1 MKRRGYQAA
10 YGARSTN
17 HNLTR
22 WNEFI
27 IDVDF
32 QTICRD
38 EGASSQRVLNICSTE
53 IFVTCPKIWSRPC
66 CDYTASTTSLTS
78 NIWMTFKHSVW
89 WLTYWSSISIISSG
103 IFLRAER
110 TAEFL
115 NQHYRTHPA
124 ARLNQTL
131 TDLKDPKSVSWK
143 LNFKETRAIFIPL
156 ASSVYVP
163 NAAAL

>member
-38 EGASSQRVLNICSTE
+38 EGASSQRVLNICSTLR
-53 IFVTCPKIWSRPC
+53 F
-66 CDYTASTTSLTS
+66 CDMPQDLEQAVLRLHSEYNKPNVQYLDDLQAQCVMI
-78 NIWMTFKHSVW
+78 NI
-89 WLTYWSSISIISSG
+89 L
-103 IFLRAER
+103 E
-110 TAEFL
+110 
-115 NQHYRTHPA
+115 
-124 ARLNQTL
+124 
-131 TDLKDPKSVSWK
+131 
-143 LNFKETRAIFIPL
+143 
-156 ASSVYVP
+156 
-163 NAAAL
+163 